1 MAGPSRPRI
10 SSPSTRPKMSEHVG
24 QTQPTCCRIRQT
36 ATPCSALTKKTFHTC
51 FRLLA
56 DVFRLTRNPWP
67 LNSKMLDFIYPR
79 LAATAFCRR
88 SSLVRIAAP
97 PSSHAAQVYS
107 RRQQQTHAYNK
118 TSDAFVSWTSQVQR
132 CDTSSSLGIITT
144 VAPQDRQQQTP
155 ANSKTTTPKGLC
167 I

>member
-1 MAGPSRPRI
+1 MAGLSRPPI

-79 LAATAFCRR
+79 LAA
-88 SSLVRIAAP
+88 P

-107 RRQQQTHAYNK
+107 RQQQQTHAYNK

-144 VAPQDRQQQTP
+144 VPPQDRQQQTP